1 MGLGLLRADPQ
12 PLELSQGQGAPDP
25 LSPFPRGTCQ
35 PREVLVNVHKEPPQG
50 SGHFFKPSCVALQ
63 RCAGCCSDEAVQCS
77 AGQKRTVSLQ
87 IMLVSSST
95 QTSQLEKEDFT
106 EHVTCECSCL
116 RTASPRRLFELNSS
130 PPPPAPLQE
139 EPRKRAAESQ
149 ASLCLSSL

>member
-1 MGLGLLRADPQ
+1 MFGACGKGLP
-12 PLELSQGQGAPDP
+12 GQGGVLLAPVA
-25 LSPFPRGTCQ
+25 PRSSVFLMGGTCQ

-106 EHVTCECSCL
+106 EHVTCECRPQNVNKAKSGK
-116 RTASPRRLFELNSS
+116 RSQGKGQPRARLPFV
-130 PPPPAPLQE
+130 
-139 EPRKRAAESQ
+139 
-149 ASLCLSSL
+149 

>member
-77 AGQKRTVSLQ
+77 AGQK
-87 IMLVSSST
+87 MLLGAGRSRARPGSA
-95 QTSQLEKEDFT
+95 EDFT